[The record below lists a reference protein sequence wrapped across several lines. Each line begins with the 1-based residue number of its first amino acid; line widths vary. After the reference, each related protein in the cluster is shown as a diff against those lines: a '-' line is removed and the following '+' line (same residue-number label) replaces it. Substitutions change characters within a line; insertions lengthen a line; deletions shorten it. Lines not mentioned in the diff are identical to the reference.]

1 MTQYDEIGAA
11 YEKVKEVP
19 LVQFAERPN
28 VLRALKNVQ
37 GKRVLDLACG
47 TGYYT
52 RIIRQLGAT
61 EVVGVDISGEMIK
74 RAIEIETGSPL
85 GITYQIMDATE
96 LPALGR
102 FDWVNAIYL
111 LNYAPNEEVL
121 KKMLKSVHQN
131 LAPGGE
137 FFAWTDNPDFS
148 FDGANNTKYGAT
160 ITPLRR
166 FDEGWEEHWEVH
178 CDPPIS
184 FTTYRFTREVY
195 ERAIFAAGFREFSW
209 APMVLSDDVIA
220 QFPTGHWDDLLA
232 NPSLIGLS
240 AR

>member
-11 YEKVKEVP
+11 YEKVKEIPIVE
-19 LVQFAERPN
+19 FAERPN

-37 GKRVLDLACG
+37 GKSVLDLACG

-121 KKMLKSVHQN
+121 QKMLKSIYQN
-131 LAPGGE
+131 LALGGE
-137 FFAWTDNPDFS
+137 FFAWTMNPDFS
-148 FDGANNTKYGAT
+148 LDGVNNTKYGT
-160 ITPLRR
+160 TFTPVRR
-166 FDEGWEEHWEVH
+166 FDEGSEEIAELHT
-178 CDPPIS
+178 DPPIS
-184 FTTYRFTREVY
+184 VTIYRLTREVY
-195 ERAIFAAGFREFSW
+195 ERAILAAGFRGFSW

-220 QFPTGHWDDLLA
+220 QFPTGYWDDLLA
-232 NPSLIGLS
+232 NPSVTGLS